1 MGMSRSTFR
10 LRNLRLDST
19 KPLAGAG
26 SGWRLRATRGLVVL
40 TLFLGGIIVS
50 ATPVGAQE
58 ACDLID
64 DFGVTDANGLRAA
77 VQAAENDTGIDFA
90 VYATQQL
97 LSDSGNL
104 DAVLA
109 GEIRAACPQIF
120 ASPNSVADNTV
131 VLAVSVGNR
140 LTVFSYGDDLDN
152 RLDDDANDIVNRMNV
167 FFANGEIGAGL
178 ASGIGST
185 VEGLQTE
192 PSNTGGALAGGALGA
207 AAVVGGGAW
216 LYTKRRTASARGEVA
231 GESFRA
237 GSSKVTGVQARWY
250 DAEQEAV
257 VVGGR
262 ITGNAMTRMN
272 TAQTE
277 AAEASRALYE
287 AWSPVSEVTVEDV
300 SQMSIEDQREVN
312 GHVTDALN
320 HVELASE
327 KVRVLEELMDLSL
340 IHI

>member
-26 SGWRLRATRGLVVL
+26 SGWGLRATRGLVVL
-40 TLFLGGIIVS
+40 TLFLGGIVIS

-120 ASPNSVADNTV
+120 ASPNNVADNTV

-167 FFANGEIGAGL
+167 CL
-178 ASGIGST
+178 
-185 VEGLQTE
+185 
-192 PSNTGGALAGGALGA
+192 
-207 AAVVGGGAW
+207 
-216 LYTKRRTASARGEVA
+216 LYT
-231 GESFRA
+231 
-237 GSSKVTGVQARWY
+237 
-250 DAEQEAV
+250 
-257 VVGGR
+257 
-262 ITGNAMTRMN
+262 
-272 TAQTE
+272 
-277 AAEASRALYE
+277 
-287 AWSPVSEVTVEDV
+287 SPSPRD
-300 SQMSIEDQREVN
+300 S
-312 GHVTDALN
+312 
-320 HVELASE
+320 
-327 KVRVLEELMDLSL
+327 
-340 IHI
+340 